1 MKNNSEIAIVYPMS
15 KEFVEIIKYR
25 KMLENYEK
33 LIPVSFI
40 GQSVENR
47 DVGELVKGSHIGI
60 EITSDFEKKILDAT
74 EIILQ
79 NFQTL
84 YMRK

>member
-47 DVGELVKGSHIGI
+47 DVGESIFFSM
-60 EITSDFEKKILDAT
+60 TSTYAAISKILLAASC
-74 EIILQ
+74 IL
-79 NFQTL
+79 FSRSSCL
-84 YMRK
+84 

>member
-40 GQSVENR
+40 A
-47 DVGELVKGSHIGI
+47 KAI
-60 EITSDFEKKILDAT
+60 KKIEMPDDVRIKA
-74 EIILQ
+74 
-79 NFQTL
+79 
-84 YMRK
+84 